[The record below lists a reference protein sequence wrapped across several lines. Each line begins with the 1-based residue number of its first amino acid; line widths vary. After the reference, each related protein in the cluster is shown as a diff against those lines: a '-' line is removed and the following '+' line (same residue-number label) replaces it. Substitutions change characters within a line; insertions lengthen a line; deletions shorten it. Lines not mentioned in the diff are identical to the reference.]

1 MFVFSKDTK
10 PNTATLICDKANK
23 WAGHTNWGKNTH
35 RNKAGDLIETKDI
48 KPVPDFSPRNNIW
61 TYQVNHKFNT
71 NDKEAHK
78 HPAIFP
84 EKLVKDHI
92 LSWTKEGDLVL
103 DPFAG
108 SGTTLKV
115 SDSLKRKFVGIER
128 NGDYNKEIALP
139 RLKKYIPTI
148 ELKIIEKVPEV
159 IEEVIQEIIQN
170 VVEEQGEE
178 EYTDELLK
186 KKKCPELKKICKS
199 KKIKCYSRKRK
210 NELIKLILNHKN

>member
-1 MFVFSKDTK
+1 M
-10 PNTATLICDKANK
+10 
-23 WAGHTNWGKNTH
+23 
-35 RNKAGDLIETKDI
+35 
-48 KPVPDFSPRNNIW
+48 
-61 TYQVNHKFNT
+61 
-71 NDKEAHK
+71 
-78 HPAIFP
+78 
-84 EKLVKDHI
+84 
-92 LSWTKEGDLVL
+92 
-103 DPFAG
+103 
-108 SGTTLKV
+108 
-115 SDSLKRKFVGIER
+115 GIER

-178 EYTDELLK
+178 EYTEELLK